1 MRIKIDT
8 KERFHVITPLESHL
22 TARMAE
28 ELAEKLLSDLGNDK
42 APAGALANLVLS
54 FSLVEQM
61 EEDAAKIVAD
71 LQQTFYKKGYSFVLC
86 CLKKE
91 VEEQFQQLEQWE
103 LMNITPTES
112 EAWDILQMEEIEREL
127 LNDTE
132 QHESNE

>member
-8 KERFHVITPLESHL
+8 KERFHVITPLENQM

-28 ELAEKLLSDLGNDK
+28 ELAQKLLGALGNDK
-42 APAGALANLVLS
+42 APAGALSSLVLS
-54 FSLVEQM
+54 FSEVNNIDQE
-61 EEDAAKIVAD
+61 AAKIVAT
-71 LQQTFYKKGYSFVLC
+71 LQQTFYEKGHSFVLC

-91 VEEQFQQLEQWE
+91 VEEQFQQVAQWE

-132 QHESNE
+132 QE